1 MTDQLFIPLDELVVS
16 SVVEKYVLNG
26 SENVV
31 RFAAGKNVVLSIESS
46 EELATRERD
55 SSRVHTHVLSDY
67 KWASEET
74 YNGRILAVHQ
84 NLIAYRLFND
94 STGEAVRVLEKE
106 TRNRH
111 LIKVSFLFCF
121 FFQ

>member
-1 MTDQLFIPLDELVVS
+1 MNGLNLFYS
-16 SVVEKYVLNG
+16 VLNG

-111 LIKVSFLFCF
+111 LIKVSFLFCC